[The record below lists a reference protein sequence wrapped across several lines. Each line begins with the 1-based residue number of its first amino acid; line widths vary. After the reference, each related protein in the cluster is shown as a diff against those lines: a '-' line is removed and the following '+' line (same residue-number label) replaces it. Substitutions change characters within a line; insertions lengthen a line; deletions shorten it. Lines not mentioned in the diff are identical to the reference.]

1 MKSAII
7 VPLLLLAGCATS
19 GALNPP
25 QAQQPAEEAT
35 IRSLEERNRTAVLG
49 QDFPALEAIWSA
61 DFMVNTPGNLVSPNR
76 SAVLN
81 VFRQGI
87 AHYSSYEQTI
97 EQIRIEGDLAIV
109 MGGEMVKPI
118 GNAPLAGQTVQR
130 RFTHLWKKENGQWRL
145 TARHANNVFPP
156 PM

>member
-1 MKSAII
+1 
-7 VPLLLLAGCATS
+7 
-19 GALNPP
+19 
-25 QAQQPAEEAT
+25 
-35 IRSLEERNRTAVLG
+35 VLG